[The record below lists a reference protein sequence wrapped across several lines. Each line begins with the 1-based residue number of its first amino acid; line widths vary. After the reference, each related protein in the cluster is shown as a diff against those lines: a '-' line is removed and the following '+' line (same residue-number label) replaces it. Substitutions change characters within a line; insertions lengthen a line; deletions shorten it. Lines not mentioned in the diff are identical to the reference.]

1 MSTLGRKAMKK
12 TLERLEKNAKDDMKR
27 YVKARGIVNKD
38 PKNRAKLSNLIFK
51 ANMAIVSLIDYA
63 ETLYDYC
70 SELDEHWDKKEEN
83 EMKKLVG
90 LIRKS
95 GEQKQ
100 PKPIQKKEEAK
111 KTPYIK

>member
-1 MSTLGRKAMKK
+1 MKK
-12 TLERLEKNAKDDMKR
+12 TLKRLEKNAIDDMDR
-27 YVKARGIVNKD
+27 YVKARDIVNKD
-38 PKNRAKLSNLIFK
+38 PKNHAKLLKLIFY
-51 ANMAIVSLIDYA
+51 ANTAIVTLIDYA

-83 EMKKLVG
+83 EMKKLIE

-100 PKPIQKKEEAK
+100 TKPIHKKDDTK
-111 KTPYIK
+111 KTSYIK